1 MKVFKFLTL
10 ATLIALGG
18 CAATVQRGDV
28 SNASSSDGKTASPA
42 APKVTIPEAASKRLV
57 LNMTGSKVST
67 ESKDWG
73 SFKDEWRAIFQEQTK
88 AAGIQF
94 EWQEGAPRP
103 LAQNGTLLVV
113 TVNDYRF
120 VGIGARVM
128 LGIMTGNAYIDAQLQ
143 FRDLNDGKVLGQEA
157 YNTTSSAKQG
167 IFSAVT
173 PKQIYAIADEVI
185 RDMKAR

>member
-10 ATLIALGG
+10 AALIALGG
-18 CAATVQRGDV
+18 CAATVQKGDV
-28 SNASSSDGKTASPA
+28 SNASTSGSRTASSA
-42 APKVTIPEAASKRLV
+42 APKVNIPQAASKRLV
-57 LNMTGSKVST
+57 LNMSGSKVST
-67 ESKDWG
+67 EARDWV
-73 SFKDEWRAIFQEQTK
+73 SFKDEWRSIFQEQTK

-94 EWQEGAPRP
+94 EWQDGAPRP
-103 LAQNGTLLVV
+103 LGQNGTLLVV
-113 TVNDYRF
+113 NINDYRF
-120 VGIGARVM
+120 VGIGSRVM

-143 FRDLNDGKVLGQEA
+143 FRDLNDGKMLGQQA

-167 IFSAVT
+167 VFSAVT